1 MKKKNLTII
10 IILSAIVLILGI
22 FLIYNYKKTKEKEAE
37 MAEMVEMMNFEKEQL
52 EKDYSDLAL
61 EYDTYSS
68 KISNDSLVQLLQKEK
83 MKVQQL
89 LEELRITKAT
99 NAKRIAE
106 LKNEL
111 TVLRAVMAN
120 YVHQID
126 SLNAA
131 NKLLRT
137 ENIEVK
143 RKYEQVNETV
153 KQLAKEKETMK
164 EVITRASMLEITNFS
179 MTPLDSK
186 NRSTKRYSKIITLQ
200 FNYTIGK
207 NPTTQPG
214 NKTLYLRITQPD
226 EEVLVK
232 DPNDLFPYEDKQ
244 IAYSAKK
251 DFEYSGEA
259 ISDVIYWKVDRV
271 LQIGTY
277 RADFFVDGFRI
288 GSFTFEIK
296 K

>member
-10 IILSAIVLILGI
+10 IILSAVVLILGV
-22 FLIYNYKKTKEKEAE
+22 FLIYNYKKAKEKEAE
-37 MAEMVEMMNFEKEQL
+37 IAEIVEMMNFEKEQL

-89 LEELRITKAT
+89 LEELKITKAT

-137 ENIEVK
+137 ENIKVK
-143 RKYEQVNETV
+143 QKYEQVNETV

>member
-10 IILSAIVLILGI
+10 IILSAVVLILGI

-52 EKDYSDLAL
+52 EKDYSNLAL

-68 KISNDSLVQLLQKEK
+68 KISNNSLVQLLQKEK

-143 RKYEQVNETV
+143 RKYEQVNETA

-186 NRSTKRYSKIITLQ
+186 NRKTQRYSKITTLQ
-200 FNYTIGK
+200 FNYTISK

-226 EEVLVK
+226 EEVLIK
-232 DPNDLFPYEDKQ
+232 SPDDLFPYEDKQ

>member
-10 IILSAIVLILGI
+10 IILSAVVLILGV
-22 FLIYNYKKTKEKEAE
+22 FLIYNYKKAKEKEAE
-37 MAEMVEMMNFEKEQL
+37 IAEIVEMMNFEKEQL

-68 KISNDSLVQLLQKEK
+68 KISNDSLLQLLQKEK

-89 LEELRITKAT
+89 LEELKITKAT

-137 ENIEVK
+137 ENIKVK
-143 RKYEQVNETV
+143 QKYEQVNETV
-153 KQLAKEKETMK
+153 KQLTKEKETMK

-226 EEVLVK
+226 EEVLIK

>member
-10 IILSAIVLILGI
+10 IILSAVVLILGI

-89 LEELRITKAT
+89 LEELKITKAT

-137 ENIEVK
+137 ENIKVK
-143 RKYEQVNETV
+143 QKYEQVNETV

-186 NRSTKRYSKIITLQ
+186 NRKTQRYSKITTLQ
-200 FNYTIGK
+200 FNYTISK

-226 EEVLVK
+226 EEVLIK
-232 DPNDLFPYEDKQ
+232 SPDDLFPYEDKQ
-244 IAYSAKK
+244 IAYSVKK

-288 GSFTFEIK
+288 GSFTFEIEK
-296 K
+296 

>member
-10 IILSAIVLILGI
+10 IILSAVVLILGV
-22 FLIYNYKKTKEKEAE
+22 FLIYNYKKAKEKEAE
-37 MAEMVEMMNFEKEQL
+37 IAEIVEMMNFEKEQL

-68 KISNDSLVQLLQKEK
+68 KISNDSLLQLLQKEK

-89 LEELRITKAT
+89 LEELKITKAT

-137 ENIEVK
+137 ENIKVK
-143 RKYEQVNETV
+143 QKYEEVNETV
-153 KQLAKEKETMK
+153 KQLTKEKETMK

-214 NKTLYLRITQPD
+214 NKTLYLRITQPN

>member
-10 IILSAIVLILGI
+10 IILSAVVLILGI

-52 EKDYSDLAL
+52 EKDYSNLAL

-143 RKYEQVNETV
+143 RKYEQVNETA

-186 NRSTKRYSKIITLQ
+186 NRKTQRYSKITTLQ
-200 FNYTIGK
+200 FNYTISK

-226 EEVLVK
+226 EEVLIK
-232 DPNDLFPYEDKQ
+232 SPDDLFPYEDKQ

>member
-10 IILSAIVLILGI
+10 IILSAVVLILGI

-186 NRSTKRYSKIITLQ
+186 NRKTQRYSKITTLQ
-200 FNYTIGK
+200 FNYTISK

-226 EEVLVK
+226 EDVLVK
-232 DPNDLFPYEDKQ
+232 NPNDLFSYEDKQ

-251 DFEYSGEA
+251 DFEYSGET

>member
-10 IILSAIVLILGI
+10 IILSAVVLILGI

-52 EKDYSDLAL
+52 EKDYSNLAL

-143 RKYEQVNETV
+143 RKYEQVNETA

-186 NRSTKRYSKIITLQ
+186 NRKTQRYSKITTLQ
-200 FNYTIGK
+200 FNYTISK

-232 DPNDLFPYEDKQ
+232 NPNDLFSYEDKQ

-288 GSFTFEIK
+288 GSFTFEIEK
-296 K
+296 

>member
-52 EKDYSDLAL
+52 EKDYSNLAL

-186 NRSTKRYSKIITLQ
+186 NRKTQRYSKITTLQ
-200 FNYTIGK
+200 FNYTISK

-226 EEVLVK
+226 EEVLIK
-232 DPNDLFPYEDKQ
+232 SPDDLFPYEDKQ
-244 IAYSAKK
+244 IAYSVKK

-288 GSFTFEIK
+288 GSFTFEIEK
-296 K
+296 

>member
-10 IILSAIVLILGI
+10 IILSAVVLILGV
-22 FLIYNYKKTKEKEAE
+22 FLIYNYKKAKEKEAE
-37 MAEMVEMMNFEKEQL
+37 IAEIVEMMNFEKEQL

-143 RKYEQVNETV
+143 RKYEQVNETA

-164 EVITRASMLEITNFS
+164 EVITRASMLEITNFN

-186 NRSTKRYSKIITLQ
+186 NRNTKRYSKIITLQ

>member
-10 IILSAIVLILGI
+10 IILSAVVLILGV
-22 FLIYNYKKTKEKEAE
+22 FLIYNYKKAKEKEAE
-37 MAEMVEMMNFEKEQL
+37 IAEIVEMMNFEKGQL

-89 LEELRITKAT
+89 LEELKITKAT

-137 ENIEVK
+137 ENIKVK
-143 RKYEQVNETV
+143 QKYEQVNETV

>member
-10 IILSAIVLILGI
+10 IILSAVVLILGI

-89 LEELRITKAT
+89 LEELKITKAT

-111 TVLRAVMAN
+111 TVLRTVMTN

-186 NRSTKRYSKIITLQ
+186 NRKTQRYSKITTLQ
-200 FNYTIGK
+200 FNYTISK

-226 EEVLVK
+226 EEVLIK
-232 DPNDLFPYEDKQ
+232 SPDDLFPYEDKQ
-244 IAYSAKK
+244 IAYSVKK

-288 GSFTFEIK
+288 GSFTFEIEK
-296 K
+296 

>member
-10 IILSAIVLILGI
+10 IILSAVVLILGI

-143 RKYEQVNETV
+143 RKYEQVNETA

-186 NRSTKRYSKIITLQ
+186 NRKTQRYSKITTLQ
-200 FNYTIGK
+200 FNYTISK

-226 EEVLVK
+226 EEVLIK
-232 DPNDLFPYEDKQ
+232 SPDDLFPYEDKQ
-244 IAYSAKK
+244 IAYSVKK

-288 GSFTFEIK
+288 GSFTFEIEK
-296 K
+296 

>member
-10 IILSAIVLILGI
+10 IILSAVVLILGI

-143 RKYEQVNETV
+143 RKYEQVNETA

-186 NRSTKRYSKIITLQ
+186 NRKTQRYSKITTLQ
-200 FNYTIGK
+200 FNYTISK

-214 NKTLYLRITQPD
+214 NKTLYLRITLPD
-226 EEVLVK
+226 EDVLVK
-232 DPNDLFPYEDKQ
+232 NPNDLFSYEDKQ

-251 DFEYSGEA
+251 DFEYSGET
-259 ISDVIYWKVDRV
+259 ISDVIYWEVDRV

>member
-10 IILSAIVLILGI
+10 IILSAVVLILGV
-22 FLIYNYKKTKEKEAE
+22 FLIYNYKKAKEKEAE
-37 MAEMVEMMNFEKEQL
+37 IAEIVEMMNFEKEQL

-68 KISNDSLVQLLQKEK
+68 KISNDSLLQLLQKEK

-89 LEELRITKAT
+89 LEELKITKAT

-137 ENIEVK
+137 ENIKVK
-143 RKYEQVNETV
+143 QKYEQVNETV
-153 KQLAKEKETMK
+153 KQLTKEKETMK

-214 NKTLYLRITQPD
+214 NKTLYLRITQPN